1 MNVLRKVSEK
11 NLNLEFKFFI
21 NMDKVIR
28 TGISFEPKLL
38 KHFDRFIKEKGYKN
52 RSEAINDI
60 IRDRLFHKHPDEII
74 GTIKVIYDQRA
85 GHYGKNVSNLQHDYH
100 CQIVSSMHTYLDHHT
115 CLELIVVK
123 GKMDRINKLLDKIKK
138 TEGVKEAQ
146 LLLER

>member
-1 MNVLRKVSEK
+1 
-11 NLNLEFKFFI
+11 
-21 NMDKVIR
+21 MDKVVR

-38 KHFDRFIKEKGYKN
+38 KMFDRFIKDKGYNN

-60 IRDRLFHKHPDEII
+60 IRDRLAHHHESGII
-74 GTIKVIYDQRA
+74 GTIKIIYDQRA

-123 GKMDRINKLLDKIKK
+123 GKLERVNKLLKKIKE
-138 TEGVKEAQ
+138 TEGVREAQ
-146 LLLER
+146 LILEKQ

>member
-1 MNVLRKVSEK
+1 MDNVV
-11 NLNLEFKFFI
+11 
-21 NMDKVIR
+21 R

-38 KHFDRFIKEKGYKN
+38 KLFDRFIKEKGYGN

-60 IRDRLFHKHPDEII
+60 IRDRLFHKHHDELI
-74 GTIKVIYDQRA
+74 GTIKVIYDQRI

-123 GKMDRINKLLDKIKK
+123 GTKDRVEKLLKRIKK
-138 TEGVKEAQ
+138 TKGVKEAQ
-146 LLLER
+146 LILEK

>member
-1 MNVLRKVSEK
+1 MGKVT
-11 NLNLEFKFFI
+11 
-21 NMDKVIR
+21 R

-38 KHFDRFIKEKGYKN
+38 KLFDKFIKEKGYSS

-60 IRDRLFHKHPDEII
+60 IRDRLFHKRHGGVI
-74 GTIKVIYDQRA
+74 GTIKVVYDQRI

-123 GKMDRINKLLDKIKK
+123 GSKERVEKLLRKIKETK
-138 TEGVKEAQ
+138 GVKEAK
-146 LLLER
+146 LILE

>member
-1 MNVLRKVSEK
+1 
-11 NLNLEFKFFI
+11 
-21 NMDKVIR
+21 MDKVIR

-38 KHFDRFIKEKGYKN
+38 KMFDKFIKYKGYSN

-60 IRDRLFHKHPDEII
+60 IRDRLTHHHESGII

-123 GKMDRINKLLDKIKK
+123 GKIERVQKLLKKIKEAK
-138 TEGVKEAQ
+138 GVRKVGII
-146 LLLER
+146 LEK

>member
-1 MNVLRKVSEK
+1 
-11 NLNLEFKFFI
+11 
-21 NMDKVIR
+21 MDKVVR

-38 KHFDRFIKEKGYKN
+38 RMFDSFIKEKGYNN

-60 IRDRLFHKHPDEII
+60 IRDRLTHHHESEVI

-100 CQIVSSMHTYLDHHT
+100 CQIVSSMHTYLDHHN

-123 GKMDRINKLLDKIKK
+123 GKIDRISKLLKRIKE
-138 TEGVKEAQ
+138 TEGVKEVK
-146 LLLER
+146 LILEG